1 MSRVLLAGQEA
12 STVSFLTKGLQASGF
27 TMTVAD
33 GVDAALPAARSS
45 QFDLLVLDL
54 APPGQDGTA
63 ALTALRQAPLSIPV
77 IVITTQQGIEKAV
90 ATLHGGSDD
99 FMTKPLCFEELLA
112 RVRLRLRG
120 DQVPET
126 TVLRHGPLELDL
138 RTRQVRV
145 DGRPVDLTAREF
157 LLTEAFVHN
166 HDLVLSRQQLLA
178 HVWGY
183 RHDTG
188 SNVVDVY
195 VCSLR
200 RKLGR
205 GLITTVRGMGYRLVA
220 ATPEQFGEFGS
231 ADRLTSVSG

>member
-12 STVSFLTKGLQASGF
+12 STLSFLAKGLQASGF
-27 TMTVAD
+27 TTTVAE
-33 GVDAALPAARSS
+33 GLDAALPAARSG

-54 APPGQDGTA
+54 APPGHEGAA

-77 IVITTQQGIEKAV
+77 IVITIQQGIEKAV
-90 ATLHGGSDD
+90 AALHGGTDD

-120 DQVPET
+120 GQAPET

-145 DGRPVDLTAREF
+145 GGRSVDLTAREF

-166 HDLVLSRQQLLA
+166 HGLVLSRQQLLA

-183 RHDTG
+183 GHDTG

-205 GLITTVRGMGYRLVA
+205 GMITTVRGMGYRLVA
-220 ATPEQFGEFGS
+220 IAPERFGEFGS
-231 ADRLTSVSG
+231 AERLTSVSG